1 MIIAW
6 CEVYFFFES
15 DFRSGRLSTKTF
27 RFNILGGGVC
37 FFRSENTLAHF
48 MNLRIFL
55 IKLAFLLMK
64 YNTIVPIFKCKVGI
78 FKTFLWF
85 HRARKVSV
93 WWYAALC
100 PISHPVWSTC
110 AKMLAEAI
118 LQKGPLD
125 IILSSF
131 KRNCRTFLTCLVLTS
146 NQNLALLFIV

>member
-1 MIIAW
+1 MENLKRSYTIFYTILDDYRMMRG
-6 CEVYFFFES
+6 VFFFES

-78 FKTFLWF
+78 FKTFL
-85 HRARKVSV
+85 
-93 WWYAALC
+93 
-100 PISHPVWSTC
+100 
-110 AKMLAEAI
+110 
-118 LQKGPLD
+118 
-125 IILSSF
+125 
-131 KRNCRTFLTCLVLTS
+131 
-146 NQNLALLFIV
+146 